1 MCGSVRLGETQ
12 SRPEGFYG
20 KMPSLNQYKESE
32 NVSLAIFDLDNTL
45 LQGDSDYLWGKFLV
59 DQGEVDGDTYEQTN
73 QKFYDDYKAGQLD
86 IFAFLAFS
94 LEPLTRI
101 SAERLSALH
110 SQYMEEVIS
119 PLILPA
125 AVELVE
131 KHRQQG
137 DTLLIIT
144 ATNHFITK
152 PIATAF
158 GIDELLATDPEM
170 IDGRYT
176 GKVSGTPCYKEGKVV
191 RLEGWLKENDINLN
205 GSWFYSDS
213 HNDLPLL
220 NRVTHPVA
228 VNPDDVLRQQAETH
242 GWSILDIHPAD
253 VRDNP

>member
-1 MCGSVRLGETQ
+1 M
-12 SRPEGFYG
+12 
-20 KMPSLNQYKESE
+20 
-32 NVSLAIFDLDNTL
+32 SLAIFDLDNTL

-59 DQGEVDGDTYEQTN
+59 DQGEVDGETYEQTN
-73 QKFYDDYKAGQLD
+73 QKFYDDYKAGELD

-94 LEPLTRI
+94 LEPLTR
-101 SAERLSALH
+101 LSADHLAELH
-110 SQYMEEVIS
+110 AQYMREIIK

-125 AVELVE
+125 ATALVD

-144 ATNHFITK
+144 ATNHFITA

-158 GIDELLATDPEM
+158 GINHLLATDPEI

-176 GKVSGTPCYKEGKVV
+176 GKVSGTPCYQEGKVI
-191 RLEGWLKENDINLN
+191 RLKKWLQENNFDLEN
-205 GSWFYSDS
+205 SWFYSDS

-220 NRVTHPVA
+220 KKVTHSVA
-228 VNPDDVLRQQAETH
+228 VNPDDVLRQEAEKH
-242 GWSILDIHPAD
+242 GWKILDIHPND